1 MAQRKGA
8 MVVLF
13 TLFVVLS
20 ACTTVT
26 VTPIPSPPET
36 TLISP
41 LPTQRIADGL
51 TILRQTA
58 YTDAGGTTHVVG
70 EVHNG
75 STARYRGVQVSCTFH
90 DRGGATLGTA
100 EGSVLVDILLPDESA
115 FFRVSLPASPAGITA
130 YSVTPSG
137 VETTDAPYTD
147 LSFFRDHGILDV
159 NAMTLLGEVLNTG
172 PVAAHQVRI
181 AAALLDESGQILD
194 VGWTAARRDVL
205 YPEEVSPF
213 SLLIGNLPG
222 RPVQYELMAYGQR
235 APQEIVDRRAELIL
249 EGSAPSHTIA
259 GEHSLVG
266 EVWNKGAANATF
278 VKAVASFYDADDR
291 LIAVEWGYVWA
302 VRLAPGA
309 RAPFA
314 LNLAL
319 PQTEIDRWNVWV
331 DGQTTDQPIEGDLR
345 VESVES
351 LVDERSMATISGM
364 VRNAGSV
371 PMRAIEVAVTVYD
384 AQDQVLNVGWT
395 ELDQDLA
402 SNEAAP
408 FTIEVETGPEASRFA
423 LYVQGNAQTS

>member
-1 MAQRKGA
+1 MARRKGP
-8 MVVLF
+8 MGVLLA
-13 TLFVVLS
+13 LFVVLS
-20 ACTTVT
+20 ACTTA
-26 VTPIPSPPET
+26 TPVPSPPET
-36 TLISP
+36 ALISP
-41 LPTQRIADGL
+41 LPTLRTTDGL

-58 YTDAGGTTHVVG
+58 YTDASGPTHVVG

-75 STARYRGVQVSCTFH
+75 SAASYREVQVACAFH

-100 EGSVLVDILLPDESA
+100 QGPALVDILLPGESA
-115 FFRVSLPASPAGITA
+115 FFRVSLLTSPEGITA

-137 VETTDAPYTD
+137 IETAEAPYTD
-147 LSFFRDHGILDV
+147 LAFFREHGLLDV

-172 PVAAHQVRI
+172 SDAAHQVQV
-181 AAALLDESGQILD
+181 AAALLDAEGQILN

-213 SLLIGNLPG
+213 SLLIGNLSG
-222 RPVQYELMAYGQR
+222 RPVQYELMAYAQR
-235 APQEIVDRRAELIL
+235 APQEVVDRRAQLVL
-249 EGSAPSHTIA
+249 ESSAPSHTVA

-266 EVWNKGAANATF
+266 EVWNKGDATATF
-278 VKAVASFYDADDR
+278 VKAVASFYDVEDR

-302 VRLAPGA
+302 DRLAPGA

-319 PQTEIDRWNVWV
+319 PPAEIDRWTVWV
-331 DGQTTDQPIEGDLR
+331 DGQTTDQPVEGDLR

-351 LVDERSMATISGM
+351 LVDERTIATISGM

-384 AQDQVLNVGWT
+384 AQDRVLNVGWT
-395 ELDQDLA
+395 GLDQDLA
-402 SNEAAP
+402 SHEAAP

-423 LYVQGNAQTS
+423 LYVQGSAQAS